1 MIGARGV
8 RSSARLI
15 LWSWG
20 KVTCRQRQ
28 HERPA
33 RPAQAPA
40 IAERGTHDVQRW
52 NTRSPATRAVQLTA
66 AEYCAC
72 CRAVLAAILAH
83 QNCLAVG
90 RSNAANEQKLPSR
103 AVTQAQRHGPWEAG
117 CDASSGHAPL
127 WWASGAAHA
136 ASEGRVSDDIAGASR
151 DRRQR

>member
-1 MIGARGV
+1 LIGVRGV

-72 CRAVLAAILAH
+72 CRAVLAAILVHTRTVSLCWSFKCCERAEAAISRGH
-83 QNCLAVG
+83 SSPAAWAVG
-90 RSNAANEQKLPSR
+90 SRLRREFWTCATVVGERSRSR
-103 AVTQAQRHGPWEAG
+103 GQRRACQRRHRWRV
-117 CDASSGHAPL
+117 
-127 WWASGAAHA
+127 
-136 ASEGRVSDDIAGASR
+136 EGS
-151 DRRQR
+151 